1 MSSNYMIEVHD
12 LNKTFKKVVKE
23 KGLAGSFKSLFNPQT
38 VDFEAVKNL
47 TFNVPKG
54 QVFGFIGA
62 NGAGKST
69 TIKMLTGILTPTSGK
84 CTINGFNPQKD
95 RKKYVQ
101 EIGVVFGQRTQLW
114 WDLPLQ
120 ETYSVLKEVYQ
131 VPDKEFRT
139 RMGFLN
145 EILDLNDFINDPVRT
160 LSLGQRMRADI
171 AASLLHRPKV
181 LFLDEPT
188 IGLDVSVKDKI
199 RKAITAINQE
209 EKTTILLT
217 THDLKDIELLCQR
230 IYLID
235 HGEKI
240 FDGSIEELKKQYG
253 KIHEVVFKLE
263 NKNDSSI
270 LDYQKKFSNI
280 DTAVAEDTIHVYF
293 DATKVPLPNIIK
305 YTLDRVPIV
314 DVAVKDPDVEDIV
327 RRFIR
332 REIGNDSE
340 KV

>member
-1 MSSNYMIEVHD
+1 MCNNYMIEVAN
-12 LNKTFKKVVKE
+12 LNKTFKKTIK
-23 KGLAGSFKSLFNPQT
+23 KRGLAGSIQSLLKT
-38 VDFEAVKNL
+38 ETTEFEAVKNL
-47 TFNVPKG
+47 SFNIPKG
-54 QVFGFIGA
+54 QIFGFIGA

-84 CTINGFNPQKD
+84 CTINGYDPQKD

-131 VPDKEFRT
+131 VPDKEFRQ
-139 RMGFLN
+139 RMGLLN
-145 EILDLNDFINDPVRT
+145 EILDLHDFINDPVRT

-199 RKAITAINQE
+199 RKAIATINQE

-217 THDLKDIELLCQR
+217 THDLRDIELLCQR

-235 HGEKI
+235 RGEEI
-240 FDGSIEELKKQYG
+240 FDGSIEELKSRYG
-253 KIHEVVFKLE
+253 KIHEVIFKLE
-263 NKNDSSI
+263 TANDVDKLEYKEKFDCVDVKTDQNSVHVFFDVSKN
-270 LDYQKKFSNI
+270 
-280 DTAVAEDTIHVYF
+280 
-293 DATKVPLPNIIK
+293 PLPEIIK
-305 YTLDRVPIV
+305 YTLTRVPIV
-314 DVAVKDPDVEDIV
+314 DMEVKDSDIEDIV

-332 REIGNDSE
+332 KELNNDT
-340 KV
+340 K